1 MKEEL
6 ESMGLVV
13 EYKVFELPNFDVVI
27 AIWEDKHELPPLYVE
42 VTVSEHEAW
51 TMSKLTKQDILQILT
66 ATDSEIIKYMSETVK
81 YRENNIITYSK
92 NIFIP
97 LTEICRN
104 DCGYCNFKKNPDD
117 PEAIILKSKEEI
129 LASLK
134 EAEEYGCKEAMFAF
148 GEDADE
154 EEIVKIKLK
163 EYGYDNM
170 IDYIVDVCQM
180 TLDKTTLL
188 PHTNGGNFSFEDMKR
203 LKEVNAS
210 MGLMLE
216 NSSSRLM
223 ELPAHNK
230 SPGKNPDLRLETISN
245 AGKLKIPYTTGIL
258 IGIGE
263 TKEEI
268 AESLLSIRKLYDDY
282 GHIQAVII
290 QNFTPIPWIEME
302 NWEEPS
308 FLDMIRTVI
317 AGSLLFKDTD
327 ISIQVPPNL
336 NNDTAQIFL
345 LCGADDWGGVSP
357 VSPDFVNIT
366 SPWPGIDELEKLTE
380 DAGFKLIERL
390 CVYEKFINR
399 KWLNEY
405 LLEKIS
411 NIS

>member
-1 MKEEL
+1 MT
-6 ESMGLVV
+6 S
-13 EYKVFELPNFDVVI
+13 
-27 AIWEDKHELPPLYVE
+27 
-42 VTVSEHEAW
+42 T
-51 TMSKLTKQDILQILT
+51 TKNDILQILN
-66 ATDSEIIKYMSETVK
+66 ATDSEIIKFMLETAK
-81 YRENNIITYSK
+81 YRENNLITFSK

-104 DCGYCNFKKNPDD
+104 DCGYCNFKKNTED
-117 PEAIILKSKEEI
+117 PHAIILKTKEEI
-129 LASLK
+129 LADLK
-134 EAEEYGCKEAMFAF
+134 EAEKHGCTEALFTF

-154 EEIVKIKLK
+154 EEIVRVKLK
-163 EYGYDNM
+163 EYGYDSM

-180 TLDKTTLL
+180 TLDETSLL
-188 PHTNGGNFSFEDMKR
+188 PHTNGGNFAYDDLKR

-216 NSSSRLM
+216 NSSNRLM

-230 SPGKNPDLRLETISN
+230 SPGKNPELRIETIKN

-268 AESLLSIRKLYDDY
+268 ADSLLTIKEIYDEY
-282 GHIQAVII
+282 GHIQEVII
-290 QNFTPIPWIEME
+290 QNFTPIPGIEME
-302 NWEEPS
+302 NWQEPS

-317 AGSLLFKDTD
+317 AGTLVFKDTD
-327 ISIQVPPNL
+327 VSIQVPPNL

-357 VSPDFVNIT
+357 VSPDYVNIT
-366 SPWPGIDELEKLTE
+366 SPWHGIDELEKLTE

-390 CVYEKFINR
+390 CVYEKYINDE
-399 KWLNEY
+399 WLNEN
-405 LLEKIS
+405 LLD
-411 NIS
+411 NIANLSEHQ

>member
-1 MKEEL
+1 MT
-6 ESMGLVV
+6 S
-13 EYKVFELPNFDVVI
+13 N
-27 AIWEDKHELPPLYVE
+27 
-42 VTVSEHEAW
+42 
-51 TMSKLTKQDILQILT
+51 LTKEDILRILN
-66 ATDSEIIKYMSETVK
+66 ATDSEINKYMSQTVK
-81 YRENNIITYSK
+81 YRENNLITYSK

-117 PEAIILKSKEEI
+117 PKAIILKTKEEI
-129 LASLK
+129 LADLK
-134 EAEEYGCKEAMFAF
+134 EAEKYGCKEAMFAF

-154 EEIVKIKLK
+154 EEIVRIRLK
-163 EYGYDNM
+163 EFGYDNM

-180 TLDKTTLL
+180 TLDETSLL
-188 PHTNGGNFSFEDMKR
+188 PHTNGGNFSFEDLKR

-216 NSSSRLM
+216 NSSNRLM

-230 SPGKNPDLRLETISN
+230 SPGKNPQLRLETISN

-268 AESLLSIRKLYDDY
+268 AESLLAIKDSYDKY
-282 GHIQAVII
+282 GHIQEVII
-290 QNFTPIPWIEME
+290 QNFTPIPGIEME
-302 NWEEPS
+302 NWSEPS
-308 FLDMIRTVI
+308 LLDMIRTVI
-317 AGSLLFKDTD
+317 AGSLVFKDTD

-336 NNDTAQIFL
+336 NNETAQIFL

-366 SPWPGIDELEKLTE
+366 SPWPGIDELEKLTN
-380 DAGFKLIERL
+380 DAGFELTERL
-390 CVYEKFINR
+390 CIYEKYINEE
-399 KWLNEY
+399 WLSEY
-405 LLEKIS
+405 LLEKITNLS
-411 NIS
+411 

>member
-1 MKEEL
+1 MSNLTKEE
-6 ESMGLVV
+6 
-13 EYKVFELPNFDVVI
+13 
-27 AIWEDKHELPPLYVE
+27 
-42 VTVSEHEAW
+42 
-51 TMSKLTKQDILQILT
+51 ILT
-66 ATDSEIIKYMSETVK
+66 ILNAKKTDIVKYMLETAE
-81 YRENNIITYSK
+81 YRENNLITYSK

-117 PEAIILKSKEEI
+117 PKAIILKTKEEI
-129 LASLK
+129 LADLK
-134 EAEEYGCKEAMFAF
+134 EAEKYGCKEAMFAF

-154 EEIVKIKLK
+154 EEIVRIRLK
-163 EYGYDNM
+163 EFGYDNM

-180 TLDKTTLL
+180 TLDETSLL
-188 PHTNGGNFSFEDMKR
+188 PHTNGGNFSFEDLKR

-216 NSSSRLM
+216 NSSNRLM

-230 SPGKNPDLRLETISN
+230 SPGKNPQLRLETISN

-268 AESLLSIRKLYDDY
+268 AESLLAIKDSYDKY
-282 GHIQAVII
+282 GHIQEVII
-290 QNFTPIPWIEME
+290 QNFTPIPGIEME
-302 NWEEPS
+302 NWSEPS
-308 FLDMIRTVI
+308 LLDMIRTVI
-317 AGSLLFKDTD
+317 AGSLVFKDTD

-336 NNDTAQIFL
+336 NNETAQIFL

-366 SPWPGIDELEKLTE
+366 SPWPGIDELEKLTN
-380 DAGFKLIERL
+380 DAGFELTERL
-390 CVYEKFINR
+390 CIYEKYINEE
-399 KWLNEY
+399 WLSEY
-405 LLEKIS
+405 LLEKITNLS
-411 NIS
+411 

>member
-1 MKEEL
+1 MK
-6 ESMGLVV
+6 S
-13 EYKVFELPNFDVVI
+13 I
-27 AIWEDKHELPPLYVE
+27 
-42 VTVSEHEAW
+42 
-51 TMSKLTKQDILQILT
+51 TKKDILQILN
-66 ATDSEIIKYMSETVK
+66 ATDSGIITYMLETAK
-81 YRENNIITYSK
+81 YRENNLITYSK

-117 PEAIILKSKEEI
+117 PHAIILKTKEEI
-129 LASLK
+129 LDDLK
-134 EAEEYGCKEAMFAF
+134 EAEKYGCTEALFAF

-154 EEIVKIKLK
+154 EEIVRIKLK
-163 EYGYDNM
+163 EYGYNNM

-180 TLDKTTLL
+180 TLDETSLL
-188 PHTNGGNFSFEDMKR
+188 PHTNGGNFSFDD
-203 LKEVNAS
+203 LKLLKKVNAS

-216 NSSSRLM
+216 NSSKRLM

-230 SPGKNPDLRLETISN
+230 SPGKNPELRIETIKN

-268 AESLLSIRKLYDDY
+268 ADSLLAIKDIYEEY
-282 GHIQAVII
+282 GHIQEVII
-290 QNFTPIPWIEME
+290 QNFTPIPGIEME
-302 NWEEPS
+302 NWPEPS

-317 AGSLLFKDTD
+317 AATLLFKDTD

-366 SPWPGIDELEKLTE
+366 SPWPGIDELENLTD
-380 DAGFKLIERL
+380 DAGFELIERL
-390 CVYEKFINR
+390 CVYEKYIN
-399 KWLNEY
+399 KDWLNEDI
-405 LLEKIS
+405 LNKIA
-411 NIS
+411 NLFEHQ

>member
-1 MKEEL
+1 MQPITKE
-6 ESMGLVV
+6 
-13 EYKVFELPNFDVVI
+13 
-27 AIWEDKHELPPLYVE
+27 
-42 VTVSEHEAW
+42 
-51 TMSKLTKQDILQILT
+51 DILEILN
-66 ATDSEIIKYMSETVK
+66 ATDKDIINFMLETAK
-81 YRENNIITYSK
+81 YRENNLITFSK

-117 PEAIILKSKEEI
+117 PQAIILKTKEEI
-129 LASLK
+129 LADLK
-134 EAEEYGCKEAMFAF
+134 EAEKYGCKEAMFAF

-154 EEIVKIKLK
+154 EEIVQIKLK
-163 EYGYDNM
+163 EYGYENM
-170 IDYIVDVCQM
+170 IDYIFDICQM
-180 TLDKTTLL
+180 TLDETSLL
-188 PHTNGGNFSFEDMKR
+188 PHTNGGNFSYDALKR

-216 NSSSRLM
+216 NSSKRLM

-230 SPGKNPDLRLETISN
+230 SPGKNPDLRIETIEN

-268 AESLLSIRKLYDDY
+268 ADSLLTIKDIYDKY
-282 GHIQAVII
+282 GHIQEVII
-290 QNFTPIPWIEME
+290 QNFTPIPGIEME
-302 NWEEPS
+302 DWPEPS

-317 AGSLLFKDTD
+317 AGTLVFKDTD
-327 ISIQVPPNL
+327 VSIQVPPNL

-366 SPWPGIDELEKLTE
+366 SPWPGIDELKQLTE
-380 DAGFKLIERL
+380 DAGFELTERL
-390 CVYEKFINR
+390 CVYEKYINTE
-399 KWLNEY
+399 WLNDFI
-405 LLEKIS
+405 LDRIANLS
-411 NIS
+411 